1 MPIRAIVREIPNTLE
16 RAIAT
21 RPPETPIHVGR
32 AKEQHRTYVRAL
44 RDAGVKVRVLPA
56 DDRFP
61 DCCFVEDCALV
72 VERTALVTNIGI
84 ASRRGEE
91 AAVAD
96 ALENEAHLERMAAPA
111 TLDGGDCLV
120 IGRRIYVGMFN
131 RTNEEGVRRVR
142 EVFGPRG
149 YTVVPVP
156 LAGGLHL
163 KSTCS
168 YAGNGRILLAEKTIP
183 AEVFCD
189 VEILKVPED
198 EAYAANCVSLA
209 RKVLISDGFPATRRA
224 LEAAGLEAIALDTSE
239 FRKADGALTC
249 LSILIP

>member
-1 MPIRAIVREIPNTLE
+1 MPIRAIVREIPNTFQ
-16 RAIAT
+16 RAVSAK
-21 RPPETPIHVGR
+21 PPEVPIRVAR
-32 AKEQHRTYVRAL
+32 AKGQHRAYVRAL
-44 RDAGVKVRVLPA
+44 RDAGVKVSVLPA

-61 DCCFVEDCALV
+61 DCCFVEDCALL
-72 VERTALVTNIGI
+72 VEGTALVTNMGI
-84 ASRRGEE
+84 SSRRGEE

-96 ALENEAHLERMAAPA
+96 ALANEVRLEYMAAPA

-131 RTNEEGVRRVR
+131 RTNEEGLRRVR

-149 YTVVPVP
+149 YAVVPVP

-163 KSTCS
+163 KSACS
-168 YAGNGRILLAEKTIP
+168 YAGNGKILLAEKTLRTD
-183 AEVFCD
+183 VFCD
-189 VEILKVPED
+189 VEILKVPAD
-198 EAYAANCVSLA
+198 EAYAANCVSLEP
-209 RKVLISDGFPATRRA
+209 KVLISDGFPATRRM
-224 LEAAGLEAIALDTSE
+224 LEAAGFEVIALDTSE